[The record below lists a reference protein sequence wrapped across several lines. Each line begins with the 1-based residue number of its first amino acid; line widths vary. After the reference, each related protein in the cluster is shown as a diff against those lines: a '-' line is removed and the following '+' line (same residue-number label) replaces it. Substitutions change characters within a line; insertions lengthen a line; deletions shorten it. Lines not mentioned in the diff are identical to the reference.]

1 MKQVLVLGNGSASS
15 VFCKWFTQ
23 QIITAQWKLVTVSEA
38 LLHDEAVRQFSIA
51 EASLVVSFAEG
62 QLHQLVAEDC
72 ITFRKH
78 LISPAKLNEKILNL
92 HSQIENAGVIFL
104 YELGFDPGLDHMSAL
119 ELINAI
125 KNMGGEITSF
135 HAHSG
140 RLLNPANTEN
150 PWKHCTNDAASLVN
164 AGKQGAVYKENGNIR
179 QLTYHDIFNGSR
191 LVEVP
196 GAGFL
201 AWYPA
206 TDSMGYIP
214 VYGLNEAHTVVR
226 GNLRH
231 PDFMYGWKNLVDLK
245 LTDDTIQY
253 ETANLKLAEFFK
265 LHFDK
270 QNFQLWLEQ
279 KMMERFNQTKQ
290 ILEKLMQFMEVEQEA
305 SEAGEEF
312 PENLMVVDD
321 QGKLGNIDL
330 DEVKDNA
337 AAMVAYKMHEANL
350 TLKQLFYLGMDDQ
363 ETIIEKTNCSASEA
377 LQIAIGKKLSWH
389 SGEHDMAVMLQEI
402 EYEMAGHKL
411 TASRQIVLKG
421 TDEHAAVDVLTGIT
435 MGIIAVQILQDKVHQ
450 RGLHLP
456 VMREVY
462 EPVIEALSFFV
473 NSFTPSV
480 AGFSMV
486 TKL

>member
-1 MKQVLVLGNGSASS
+1 MKQVLVLGNGSTSDI
-15 VFCKWFTQ
+15 FCKWFSQ
-23 QIITAQWKLVTVSEA
+23 QSLASQWKLVTVSEA
-38 LLHDEAVRQFSIA
+38 LLHDDAVRRFSIN
-51 EASLVVSFAEG
+51 EAHLVVSFVDG

-72 ITFRKH
+72 ITYRKH
-78 LISPAKLNEKILNL
+78 LLSPNRLNEKILNL
-92 HSQIENAGVIFL
+92 HSQIENAGVLFL

-119 ELINAI
+119 DLINSI
-125 KNMGGEITSF
+125 KRQGGRIISF
-135 HAHSG
+135 YAHSG
-140 RLLNPANTEN
+140 RLLNFTNTED
-150 PWKHCTNDAASLVN
+150 PWQHRTKDAASLMN
-164 AGKQGAVYKENGNIR
+164 AGRQGAVYKENGSIK
-179 QLTYHDIFNGSR
+179 QLTYQEVFNGSR

-214 VYGLNEAHTVVR
+214 VYGLGEALTVIR
-226 GNLRH
+226 SNLRH

-245 LTDDTIQY
+245 LTDDSIEY

-270 QNFQLWLEQ
+270 QNFQTWLEQ
-279 KMMERFNQTKQ
+279 KMMERFTQTKQ

-305 SEAGEEF
+305 NEAGEEF

-350 TLKQLFYLGMDDQ
+350 TLKQLFYLGMDDND
-363 ETIIEKTNCSASEA
+363 TTIEKNCSAAEV
-377 LQIAIGKKLSWH
+377 LQFAIEKKLSWQPK
-389 SGEHDMAVMLQEI
+389 EQDMTVMLHEI
-402 EYEMAGHKL
+402 EYELNGVKRS
-411 TASRQIVLKG
+411 ASRHMVLKG
-421 TDEHAAVDVLTGIT
+421 TEEVSAVDTLTAVS
-435 MGIIAVQILQDKVHQ
+435 MGIVAVQILEDKINL

-456 VMREVY
+456 VVPEIY
-462 EPVIEALSFFV
+462 EPVMEALNFCV

-480 AGFSMV
+480 AGFSIV
-486 TKL
+486 TRL